1 MTNEQD
7 VAYLRHLGDAIHQ
20 IQDYVREVS
29 EAEFVNDEMLQD
41 AVIRQ
46 LSIIG
51 EAVGQLSD
59 ELREKSPSVPW
70 TDIYG
75 MRNKLVHDYFGVDLG
90 AVWDT
95 VKRDRSS
102 RLDSVERLIEKLEDT

>member
-1 MTNEQD
+1 MTKD
-7 VAYLRHLGDAIHQ
+7 DASYLRHIRGAIHQ
-20 IQDYVREVS
+20 IQCHVQGG
-29 EAEFVNDEMLQD
+29 EAKFMADEMVQD

-59 ELREKSPSVPW
+59 ELSEESPSVPW

-75 MRNKLVHDYFGVDLG
+75 TRNKLVHDYFGVDLQ

-95 VKRDRSS
+95 VQQDLPS
-102 RLDSVERLIEKLEDT
+102 LLTTVNALLGGQDDL

>member
-1 MTNEQD
+1 MMLFISVIFGMPSIRFSATC
-7 VAYLRHLGDAIHQ
+7 RGG
-20 IQDYVREVS
+20 
-29 EAEFVNDEMLQD
+29 EAKFMADEMVQD

-59 ELREKSPSVPW
+59 ELREESPSVPW

-75 MRNKLVHDYFGVDLG
+75 MRNKLVHDYFGVDLQ

-95 VKRDRSS
+95 VQQDLPS
-102 RLDSVERLIEKLEDT
+102 LLTAVNDLLGGQDDL

>member
-1 MTNEQD
+1 MTKD
-7 VAYLRHLGDAIHQ
+7 DAFYLRHIRDGIHQ
-20 IQDYVREVS
+20 IQRHVHGVG
-29 EAEFVNDEMLQD
+29 EAKFMADEMVQD

-59 ELREKSPSVPW
+59 ELREESPSVPW

-75 MRNKLVHDYFGVDLG
+75 MRNKLVHDYFGVDLQS
-90 AVWDT
+90 VWT
-95 VKRDRSS
+95 RCS
-102 RLDSVERLIEKLEDT
+102 RIFPLF